1 MARWFTSF
9 GTAAQQIGKVIEGT
23 INASLQATNQL
34 LLDAVFRTGNWQQ
47 TLQGVERQILNLF
60 LTFLEQMALQRIAAL
75 LGITTTTTAKVAS
88 GVAISTATAPA
99 AAASSIATDGESAVQ
114 GELAALQS

>member
-1 MARWFTSF
+1 
-9 GTAAQQIGKVIEGT
+9 
-23 INASLQATNQL
+23 
-34 LLDAVFRTGNWQQ
+34 
-47 TLQGVERQILNLF
+47 
-60 LTFLEQMALQRIAAL
+60 MALQRIAAL

-114 GELAALQS
+114 GEKAS